1 MGLILKP
8 THKRRGSE
16 VQPLSTKKQRQ
27 TLPEEGQSQQE
38 TVTVESVPVNV
49 FMSLPLVH
57 VLPEMQIFY
66 PSTIVNQLKCMGIE
80 PLATELARKNL
91 PLAGKIRHFLPNWVK
106 LTQNPWV
113 LEAVQGFRV
122 PFTQQPFQ
130 KQPPKPLRHSE
141 AEENLLQEEIQ
152 SMITKNAIEET
163 TPKGHGF
170 LSTVFLVPKKDE
182 GQRPVINLKSVNRF
196 VHTEHFKM
204 EGIHILKDL
213 LRAGD
218 WMTKVDLKDAYYMVP
233 IYTRRTEPS

>member
-1 MGLILKP
+1 
-8 THKRRGSE
+8 
-16 VQPLSTKKQRQ
+16 
-27 TLPEEGQSQQE
+27 
-38 TVTVESVPVNV
+38 
-49 FMSLPLVH
+49 
-57 VLPEMQIFY
+57 
-66 PSTIVNQLKCMGIE
+66 MGIE
-80 PLATELARKNL
+80 PIATELARKNL
-91 PLAGKIRHFLPNWVK
+91 PLAGRIRHFLPNWVK

-163 TPKGHGF
+163 THKGHGF

-218 WMTKVDLKDAYYMVP
+218 WMTKVDLKDAYFMIP
-233 IYTRRTEPS
+233 MMTI